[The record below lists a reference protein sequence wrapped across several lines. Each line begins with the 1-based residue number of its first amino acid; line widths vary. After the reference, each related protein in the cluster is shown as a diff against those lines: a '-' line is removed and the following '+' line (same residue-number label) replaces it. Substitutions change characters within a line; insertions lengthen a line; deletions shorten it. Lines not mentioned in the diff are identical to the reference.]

1 MRMSSEMFPFASHA
15 THGYDLSYCQEELK
29 AVGDLAKKYGH
40 RLTTYPG
47 PLTQLA
53 SPKEN
58 VVEASIKEMECRCS
72 QFHPGLHCHTES
84 SRSRR
89 NDGQNGVGPGLG
101 DGYSYGCKWPYEDGV
116 SSLNTRFFQGVY
128 GDKTA
133 TLARFKD
140 NYQKKLSDAVK
151 RRLVLVNDEVD

>member
-58 VVEASIKEMECRCS
+58 VVEASIKELECWCF
-72 QFHPGLHCHTES
+72 QFHLGLHCHTEP
-84 SRSRR
+84 SRSCR
-89 NDGQNGVGPGLG
+89 NDGQNGVGPRFSH
-101 DGYSYGCKWPYEDGV
+101 GYSYGCKWPYDDKFF
-116 SSLNTRFFQGVY
+116 SLNIWFHQGVY
-128 GDKTA
+128 GDKAA

-140 NYQKKLSDAVK
+140 NYQKKLSGAVK
-151 RRLVLVNDEVD
+151 RRLVLENDEVD